1 VAPPPVRPPKPEDLE
16 ALIEEARRRTR
27 RRRLAYAALILI
39 LGAAGALFAVF
50 GSGGRGGSTSNPRG
64 HGSGR
69 PLSRAREFR
78 EIERGAAQ
86 APIGESGLVAPN
98 MGWGMN
104 GIGLW
109 LTLDGGR
116 TWRTIT
122 PPNVR
127 AAGDAVARIIQIQF
141 VDPHHGWI
149 SAADIPGDVVLANGS
164 LRHMAI
170 DLTTDGGK
178 TWRSVIPPGC
188 VTCGGAQLSF
198 LDAHRG
204 FALLSATPEPKLYAT
219 TGGGATWRL
228 IGNPPFDGT
237 IRFVDRKHAF
247 AVSTGA
253 GLVYETSNGGRTWYV
268 VQLVSP
274 PALQRFAKAGV
285 PQPFGKK
292 TVVVPVRFRNPKS
305 NAQRLIVYVTTD
317 GGMTWSPRPAPA
329 AANLRAY
336 SFGGG
341 FGIPFS
347 AASANDWILF
357 VGQTIY
363 ETTSAGRKWS
373 RVHVRYAP
381 KPPAI
386 WDVDFTSRLAGWAI
400 FGTRNGPALVRT
412 VNGGRDWMPLTPP
425 VPQLRP

>member
-1 VAPPPVRPPKPEDLE
+1 VSVVAPPPPVHPPKPEDLE

-50 GSGGRGGSTSNPRG
+50 GSGGGGGSTSNPRG

-78 EIERGAAQ
+78 EIERAAAQ

-149 SAADIPGDVVLANGS
+149 SAADIPGNVVLANGS

-204 FALLSATPEPKLYAT
+204 FALLGATPEPKLYAT

-228 IGNPPFDGT
+228 IGNSPFLGT
-237 IRFVDRKHAF
+237 IRFLDRAHAF
-247 AVSTGA
+247 GVSAT
-253 GLVYETSNGGRTWYV
+253 GLVYETANGGRSWRL
-268 VQLVSP
+268 VQLPSP
-274 PALQRFAKAGV
+274 LAMATFAKVAGG
-285 PQPFGKK
+285 PQVFGDR
-292 TVVVPVRFRNPKS
+292 TVVVPVRFRNRKTRS
-305 NAQRLIVYVTTD
+305 QRLVVYVSSD
-317 GGMTWSPRPAPA
+317 GGATWTRRPAPA
-329 AANLRAY
+329 RADLRAY
-336 SFGGG
+336 SFVGG
-341 FGIPFS
+341 FAIPFS
-347 AASANDWILF
+347 AASAKDWILF
-357 VGQTIY
+357 LGQTIY
-363 ETTSAGRKWS
+363 ATTNAGRNWS
-373 RVHVRYAP
+373 PVPVRYAP

-386 WDVDFTSRLAGWAI
+386 WDVNFTSRLTGWAI
-400 FGTRNGPALVRT
+400 SAR
-412 VNGGRDWMPLTPP
+412 GRG
-425 VPQLRP
+425 RHSSAR